1 MGYGIEL
8 SVTAPQRT
16 VPAGVPGDHGEE
28 VGVGSG
34 EGLGVGVGDGVVG
47 SGDGDGDCRG
57 GGDEEWDG
65 EGRGELGRGEGDDDG
80 DEAGGLPCWA
90 DGALLGAAEAGLV
103 EEECFPGDGLSAD
116 TSVLP
121 GGVDAVDGLC
131 VPAAG
136 CNPLWASECSSM
148 RSAPAPSTTMATAAA
163 PAATAYLPRSG
174 LATGRPAPACRQG
187 RRAPAAG

>member
-1 MGYGIEL
+1 
-8 SVTAPQRT
+8 
-16 VPAGVPGDHGEE
+16 VPGDHGEE

-34 EGLGVGVGDGVVG
+34 EGDGVGVGDGVVG
-47 SGDGDGDCRG
+47 SGDGDGDLAG
-57 GGDEEWDG
+57 DGDEEWDG
-65 EGRGELGRGEGDDDG
+65 AGRGELGRGDDDG

-90 DGALLGAAEAGLV
+90 DGALLGAAEAGRV

-136 CNPLWASECSSM
+136 CNPVWASECSSM
-148 RSAPAPSTTMATAAA
+148 RSAAAPSTTMATAAA
-163 PAATAYLPRSG
+163 PAATAYLPRQRTGHGPARPGLPSG
-174 LATGRPAPACRQG
+174 PKCPS
-187 RRAPAAG
+187 RRMTSAR